1 MTKSEIRKQL
11 LIDQI
16 NTINSNGGYKVTVCK
31 PQKTPKNRKVT
42 VKSKLAFTSSEPV
55 NRPSNAWD
63 VIISA

>member
-1 MTKSEIRKQL
+1 MTKAEIRKQL

-16 NTINSNGGYKVTVCK
+16 NTVNNGGYKVTVCK

-42 VKSKLAFTSSEPV
+42 VKSKLAFSSSEPV

-63 VIISA
+63 IIIAG